1 MALTNFEGATAIV
14 TGGASGIGLAT
25 AKKLYRRGAHVVL
38 ADINETA
45 LKEAERQVSESA
57 SSATNRIIGIPTNV
71 ADEAQVQAL
80 MQRAVQEFG
89 RIDLVMCSA
98 GIGGAGIIDTFS
110 GAEMERMMSINF
122 LGTYHCTRAALPTM
136 RQQYGGHFVFMSSV
150 AGKLCVPLL
159 TAYCATKWAVRGFS
173 SALRAEL
180 YGTNIGVT
188 TVYPSWVDTPM
199 VQREQEGAELLN
211 IEVLLTADQ
220 VADEILQ
227 AVVADKT
234 DLTLAP
240 DAGASFL
247 LQVMHDDPDKAE
259 QLAGA
264 GFQERLAQ
272 FMQKQREK

>member
-211 IEVLLTADQ
+211 IEVLLTAEQ

>member
-1 MALTNFEGATAIV
+1 MALTSFEGAVAVV

-38 ADINETA
+38 ADINEAA
-45 LKEAERQVSESA
+45 LGQAEAQVSDSA
-57 SSATNRIIGIPTNV
+57 STATNQVIGVLTNV
-71 ADEAQVQAL
+71 TDEAQVAAL
-80 MQRAVQEFG
+80 MQRTVQDLG
-89 RIDLVMCSA
+89 SVDLVMCSA
-98 GIGGAGIIDTFS
+98 GIGGAGAIDTFS
-110 GAEMERMMSINF
+110 GMEMERMMNINF
-122 LGTYHCTRAALPTM
+122 MGTYHCVRAALPAM
-136 RQQYGGHFVFMSSV
+136 RQQHAGHFVFMSSM

-173 SALRAEL
+173 AALRAEL
-180 YGTNIGVT
+180 YGTDIGVT

-199 VQREQEGAELLN
+199 VQREQAGAELLT

-227 AVVADKT
+227 AVIASKT

-240 DAGASFL
+240 DAGSSFL
-247 LQVMHDDPDKAE
+247 LKVMHDDPDKAE

-264 GFQERLAQ
+264 GFQERLAE
-272 FMQKQREK
+272 FMRKQASS

>member
-136 RQQYGGHFVFMSSV
+136 RQQHGGHFVFMSSV

>member
-1 MALTNFEGATAIV
+1 MALTSFEGAVAVV

-38 ADINETA
+38 ADINGAA
-45 LKEAERQVSESA
+45 LGQAEAQVSDSA
-57 SSATNRIIGIPTNV
+57 STATNQVIGMLTNV
-71 ADEAQVQAL
+71 TDEAQVAAL
-80 MQRAVQEFG
+80 MQRTVQEFG
-89 RIDLVMCSA
+89 RVDLVMCSA
-98 GIGGAGIIDTFS
+98 GIGGAGVIDTFS
-110 GAEMERMMSINF
+110 GTEMERMMNINF
-122 LGTYHCTRAALPTM
+122 MGTYHCVRAALPAM
-136 RQQYGGHFVFMSSV
+136 RQQHAGHFVFMSSM

-173 SALRAEL
+173 AALRAEL
-180 YGTNIGVT
+180 YGTDIGVT

-199 VQREQEGAELLN
+199 VQREQAGAELLT

-227 AVVADKT
+227 AVIASKT

-240 DAGASFL
+240 DAGSSFL
-247 LQVMHDDPDKAE
+247 LKVMHDDPDKAE

-264 GFQERLAQ
+264 GFQERLAE
-272 FMQKQREK
+272 FMRKQASS

>member
-1 MALTNFEGATAIV
+1 MALTSFEGAVAVV

-38 ADINETA
+38 ADINEAA
-45 LKEAERQVSESA
+45 LGQAEAQVSDSA
-57 SSATNRIIGIPTNV
+57 STATNQVIGMLTNV
-71 ADEAQVQAL
+71 TDEAQVAAL
-80 MQRAVQEFG
+80 MQRTVQDFG
-89 RIDLVMCSA
+89 SVDLVMCSA
-98 GIGGAGIIDTFS
+98 GIGGAGAIDTFS
-110 GAEMERMMSINF
+110 GMEMERMMNINF
-122 LGTYHCTRAALPTM
+122 MGTYHCVRAALPAM
-136 RQQYGGHFVFMSSV
+136 RQQHAGHFVFMSSM

-173 SALRAEL
+173 AALRAEL
-180 YGTNIGVT
+180 YGTDIGVT

-199 VQREQEGAELLN
+199 VQREQAGAELLT

-227 AVVADKT
+227 AVIASKT

-240 DAGASFL
+240 DAGSSFL
-247 LQVMHDDPDKAE
+247 LKVMHDDPDKAE

-264 GFQERLAQ
+264 GFQERLAE
-272 FMQKQREK
+272 FMRKQASS

>member
-136 RQQYGGHFVFMSSV
+136 RQQHGGHFVFMSSV

-211 IEVLLTADQ
+211 IEVLLTAEQ